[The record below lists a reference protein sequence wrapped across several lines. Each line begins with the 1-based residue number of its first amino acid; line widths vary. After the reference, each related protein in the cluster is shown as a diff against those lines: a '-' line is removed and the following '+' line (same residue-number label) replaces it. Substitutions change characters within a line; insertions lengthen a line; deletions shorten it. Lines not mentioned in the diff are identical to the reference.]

1 MLATALLPAFL
12 ASAPVDPA
20 LAGRFARLA
29 LAALLVVSALSA
41 RIAEGQVRIEY
52 VAHSCFVVVSPGGV
66 RALVD
71 PYNGTRWLGYS
82 FPAPIA
88 ADVVLVTHPHYDH
101 DASYYA
107 SGHAPVLRRPGEY
120 AVGDLRIVGVEGRH
134 AEPWGEEFGG
144 INTLWLVEIGGLRIA
159 HLGDTGPLSAESLRA
174 LGRVDVLML
183 PIDDQEHVLK
193 NSEIAAIRKAL
204 QPRVTVPM
212 HYRLA
217 EVTSLPESLG
227 TIDRWLLDQEG
238 VVRLGA
244 HETVLERLPAKPQ
257 VLVFSRSPKVAP
269 WAAELREAWTHRHRA
284 RGAPKTPEGREQAIA
299 DLRRAVALAPQC
311 MVFSVELG
319 RALVESGRNEEAVAV
334 LERALAAAGGDDW
347 EYTLRARDLL
357 ADLYARRGDAVRAA
371 LQYRLVQR
379 DAYQKELRERAEAF
393 LGAGSGAS
401 RR

>member
-1 MLATALLPAFL
+1 
-12 ASAPVDPA
+12 
-20 LAGRFARLA
+20 
-29 LAALLVVSALSA
+29 
-41 RIAEGQVRIEY
+41 
-52 VAHSCFVVVSPGGV
+52 
-66 RALVD
+66 
-71 PYNGTRWLGYS
+71 
-82 FPAPIA
+82 
-88 ADVVLVTHPHYDH
+88 
-101 DASYYA
+101 
-107 SGHAPVLRRPGEY
+107 
-120 AVGDLRIVGVEGRH
+120 
-134 AEPWGEEFGG
+134 
-144 INTLWLVEIGGLRIA
+144 
-159 HLGDTGPLSAESLRA
+159 
-174 LGRVDVLML
+174 
-183 PIDDQEHVLK
+183 
-193 NSEIAAIRKAL
+193 
-204 QPRVTVPM
+204 
-212 HYRLA
+212 
-217 EVTSLPESLG
+217 
-227 TIDRWLLDQEG
+227 

-269 WAAELREAWTHRHRA
+269 WAAELREAWTQRHRA